1 MISRYANQKIQNTT
15 NQILNIFYTVYFVQF
30 IRTSLFFMNL
40 YGENENVKN
49 NDILTR
55 ILLTIEVL
63 RFMYLFVLEI
73 FSLTKHNIP
82 KKINAEL
89 PSRDK

>member
-1 MISRYANQKIQNTT
+1 MISRYANQKMQNITL
-15 NQILNIFYTVYFVQF
+15 QILNIFYTVYFVQF
-30 IRTSLFFMNL
+30 IQTSLFFMNL

-63 RFMYLFVLEI
+63 RFMYPYVLEI

>member
-1 MISRYANQKIQNTT
+1 MISRYANQKMQNTT

-30 IRTSLFFMNL
+30 IQTSLVFMNL
-40 YGENENVKN
+40 YGENENVKK

-55 ILLTIEVL
+55 ILMTIEVL
-63 RFMYLFVLEI
+63 RFMYLFVLEV
-73 FSLTKHNIP
+73 FSLTKHSIP
-82 KKINAEL
+82 KKINVEL